1 MAKQKALGMGLQA
14 LIASA
19 STSAAPS
26 SPEASGTEEVS
37 LDLLDVNPYQPR
49 SAFDEEALDALAE
62 SIRQLGLI
70 QPISVCRTGDGR
82 YRIISGE
89 RRFRAARRAG
99 LKTIPVYVRP
109 GEENRHMLLM
119 ALEENLQRED
129 LDAIETA
136 LAYRRL
142 VDEFGYTQEE
152 LSAAVSKKRSTVAN
166 FLRLL
171 KLPPEVQFAIRRKAV
186 SMGHA
191 RALVNVQDPG
201 VQLQLLNEIIEKD
214 LSVRALEERVAALD
228 GAVKKSSSVR
238 KKTPAAPWMQEA
250 QHFLAG
256 RLGTRVDV
264 RAAGDGGRIVIGFAS
279 QDELQRILNQ
289 LQ

>member
-19 STSAAPS
+19 STSAGHPS
-26 SPEASGTEEVS
+26 EASGTEEVR

-49 SAFDEEALDALAE
+49 NAFDEDALEALAA

-89 RRFRAARRAG
+89 RRFRAARLAG
-99 LKTIPVYVRP
+99 LQTVPVYVRP

-129 LDAIETA
+129 LDAIEIA

-142 VDEFGYTQEE
+142 IDEFHYTQEE
-152 LSAAVSKKRSTVAN
+152 LSAVVSKKRSTVAN

-191 RALVNVQDPG
+191 RALVNVQDPD
-201 VQLQLLNEIIEKD
+201 VQLQLLNEIIEK
-214 LSVRALEERVAALD
+214 
-228 GAVKKSSSVR
+228 
-238 KKTPAAPWMQEA
+238 
-250 QHFLAG
+250 
-256 RLGTRVDV
+256 
-264 RAAGDGGRIVIGFAS
+264 
-279 QDELQRILNQ
+279 
-289 LQ
+289 

>member
-1 MAKQKALGMGLQA
+1 MEAG
-14 LIASA
+14 SA
-19 STSAAPS
+19 EYDPVQ
-26 SPEASGTEEVS
+26 EAGNCLTEV
-37 LDLLDVNPYQPR
+37 
-49 SAFDEEALDALAE
+49 
-62 SIRQLGLI
+62 
-70 QPISVCRTGDGR
+70 
-82 YRIISGE
+82 
-89 RRFRAARRAG
+89 
-99 LKTIPVYVRP
+99 
-109 GEENRHMLLM
+109 
-119 ALEENLQRED
+119 
-129 LDAIETA
+129 
-136 LAYRRL
+136 
-142 VDEFGYTQEE
+142 FGYTQEE
-152 LSAAVSKKRSTVAN
+152 LRAAVSKKRSTVAN

>member
-19 STSAAPS
+19 STSAGHPS
-26 SPEASGTEEVS
+26 EASGTEEVS

-49 SAFDEEALDALAE
+49 NAFDEDALDALAE

-99 LKTIPVYVRP
+99 LQTVPVYVRP

-129 LDAIETA
+129 LDAIEIA

-142 VDEFGYTQEE
+142 IDEFHYTQEE

-171 KLPPEVQFAIRRKAV
+171 KLPPEVQFAIRRRAV

-191 RALVNVQDPG
+191 RALVNVQDPD

-214 LSVRALEERVAALD
+214 LSVRALEERVAGLD
-228 GAVKKSSSVR
+228 GAAKKSSSGR
-238 KKTPAAPWMQEA
+238 KKAAVTPWMQEA
-250 QHFLAG
+250 QHYLAG

-264 RAAGDGGRIVIGFAS
+264 RAAGDGGKIVIGFAS